1 MKSWPLS
8 ILLLLIIS
16 SISSCSVLSPGPDK
30 PPIEF
35 ASTVLNQ
42 QIRLIAGQHLS
53 AYRTRFPV
61 AVRLEYD
68 STNEIVFPSNYN
80 LRIFI
85 QKDGQWLEIREK
97 SVIRSKDKI
106 ILSPTVALSYDQII
120 MFVPALDD
128 LTKVYNMRV
137 YVSGNMITSD
147 GTQEVAAFV
156 DFVLNP

>member
-1 MKSWPLS
+1 
-8 ILLLLIIS
+8 
-16 SISSCSVLSPGPDK
+16 
-30 PPIEF
+30 
-35 ASTVLNQ
+35 
-42 QIRLIAGQHLS
+42 LS
-53 AYRTRFPV
+53 AYRTQFPV

-97 SVIRSKDKI
+97 PTIRSKDNI
-106 ILSPTVALSYDQII
+106 ILSPTVPLSYDQII
-120 MFVPALDD
+120 IFVPSLDD